1 MSSRL
6 ARLVIPAIAS
16 ILVVACGSS
25 EEPAA
30 ESKSV
35 TRGAF
40 TVTTEARGRDLVSRA
55 SKAGSDESLT
65 ITFERDANRARIEPR
80 FGQAQTVS
88 LAKAPGDVD
97 AANELLLQPLSFAA
111 DKAAG
116 GVTTK
121 AVNPPSPTCTNPCFD
136 ACDTQFSDPAQNAAC
151 RFGCST
157 ACVK

>member
-1 MSSRL
+1 MSSLL
-6 ARLVIPAIAS
+6 ARLVIPAVCLAAM
-16 ILVVACGSS
+16 ACGSS
-25 EEPAA
+25 EESAPEA
-30 ESKSV
+30 KSV

-40 TVTTEARGRDLVSRA
+40 TVTTEVRGRDLVSRA

-88 LAKAPGDVD
+88 LAKVPADVD
-97 AANELLLQPLSFAA
+97 AANDLLVQPLTFAA

-116 GVTTK
+116 GVSTQ